1 LNLISEISNCNVQ
14 NIYSKT
20 EQLELLPMEL
30 SPVKGKTIIANF
42 DGGNISSDAGVMLLS
57 EGSFRK
63 EVEKNI
69 GIIKAIESVL
79 EDKRDS
85 RYVEHQYS
93 EMISQRVFQIASGY
107 EDANDCNSLRDD
119 PILKLCTDKLPL
131 SDSPLASQPTMS
143 RFENTPSRTELYKV
157 AQAMVHNFIDSYTE
171 EPKLMV
177 LDFDDTDNITYG
189 NQQLALF
196 NGYYGET
203 CYMPLH
209 VYEGISGKLILTIL
223 KPGRLKGK
231 EILSILKRI
240 IALIRSRFKR
250 TTIIFR
256 GDSHFASP
264 EVMEWIDAQ
273 KKMFFVTGLTTN
285 AALEK
290 QIQAVVDSVKEQYET
305 KGEVVRQYY
314 SFHYQAGSW
323 SKPMRVVAKIEM
335 NDKSNKPNV
344 RFIVTNAI
352 KARAKK
358 LYEQVY
364 SARGNAELFIK
375 DHKLYLKSDRTSC
388 NRFEANQF
396 RLFLHSAAYV
406 LVHCLQHSVLRG
418 TEFANATMQTIQ
430 LKLLKIGARVKELN
444 TRVKIEFSS
453 SFAHQIIF
461 RNVCSIFECLRC

>member
-1 LNLISEISNCNVQ
+1 MNLVSEISNCNVQ
-14 NIYSKT
+14 NISSKT

-30 SPVKGKTIIANF
+30 SPVKGKTIIADF
-42 DGGNISSDAGVMLLS
+42 DGGNISSDAGLIIL
-57 EGSFRK
+57 K

-69 GIIKAIESVL
+69 GIIKAIEAAL
-79 EDKRDS
+79 TDKRDL
-85 RYVEHQYS
+85 RYVEHQYA
-93 EMISQRVFQIASGY
+93 EMLSQRVFQIASGY

-131 SDSPLASQPTMS
+131 SDTPLASQPTMS
-143 RFENTPSRTELYKV
+143 RFENTPSRVELYKV

-209 VYEGISGKLILTIL
+209 IYEGISGNLILTIL
-223 KPGRLKGK
+223 KPRRLKGK
-231 EILSILKRI
+231 EILSILKRL
-240 IALIRSRFKR
+240 IALIRSRFKK
-250 TTIIFR
+250 TIIIFR

-264 EVMEWIDAQ
+264 EVMEFSNTQ
-273 KKMFFVTGLTTN
+273 KKMLFVTGLTTKPV
-285 AALEK
+285 LEK
-290 QIQAVVDSVKEQYET
+290 QIQAVVDSVKKQYEA

-314 SFHYQAGSW
+314 SFQYQAGSW

-335 NDKSNKPNV
+335 NDKSNNPNV
-344 RFIVTNAI
+344 RFIVTNAMN
-352 KARAKK
+352 ARAKI

-406 LVHCLQHSVLRG
+406 LLHSLQHSVLRG

-430 LKLLKIGARVKELN
+430 LKLLKIGARVKELK

>member
-1 LNLISEISNCNVQ
+1 MNLVSEISNDNLQ
-14 NIYSKT
+14 KYSSNS
-20 EQLELLPMEL
+20 EQLELLPMVL
-30 SPVKGKTIIANF
+30 SPVKGKPIIADF
-42 DGGNISSDAGVMLLS
+42 DGGNISSNAGLIIL
-57 EGSFRK
+57 K

-79 EDKRDS
+79 EDRRDS

-93 EMISQRVFQIASGY
+93 EMLSQRVFQIASGY
-107 EDANDCNSLRDD
+107 EDANDCNSLKDD
-119 PILKLCTDKLPL
+119 PILKICTDKLPL
-131 SDSPLASQPTMS
+131 SDNPLASQPTMS
-143 RFENTPSRTELYKV
+143 SPPEADENTPSRVELYKV
-157 AQAMVHNFIDSYTE
+157 AQAMVQNFIDSYTE
-171 EPKLMV
+171 EPKLIV

-209 VYEGISGKLILTIL
+209 IYEGITGKLLLTIL
-223 KPGRLKGK
+223 KPSRLKGK

-250 TTIIFR
+250 SAIIFR
-256 GDSHFASP
+256 GDSHFESP

-273 KKMFFVTGLTTN
+273 KKLLFVTGLTTN
-285 AALEK
+285 AVLEK
-290 QIQAVVDSVKEQYET
+290 RIQAVVDSVKKQYET
-305 KGEVVRQYY
+305 KGEIVRQYY

-344 RFIVTNAI
+344 RFIVTNAMN
-352 KARAKK
+352 ARANK

-406 LVHCLQHSVLRG
+406 LIHSLQNSVLRA

-430 LKLLKIGARVKELN
+430 LKLLKIGARVKELK

-453 SFAHQIIF
+453 SFTHQTIF
-461 RNVCSIFECLRC
+461 RNACSIFDCLRC

>member
-1 LNLISEISNCNVQ
+1 MNLVSEISNNNLQ
-14 NIYSKT
+14 NSSSNS
-20 EQLELLPMEL
+20 EQLELIRMQL
-30 SPVKGKTIIANF
+30 SSVKNKPIIADF
-42 DGGNISSDAGVMLLS
+42 DGGNISSDAGLIIL
-57 EGSFRK
+57 K

-85 RYVEHQYS
+85 RYVEHQYW

-107 EDANDCNSLRDD
+107 EDANDCNYLKDD

-131 SDSPLASQPTMS
+131 SDEPLASQPTMS
-143 RFENTPSRTELYKV
+143 RFENTPSRVELYKI
-157 AQAMVHNFIDSYTE
+157 AQAMVHNFLDSYTE
-171 EPKLMV
+171 EPKLLV
-177 LDFDDTDNITYG
+177 LDFDDTDNVTYG

-209 VYEGISGKLILTIL
+209 IYEGISGKLILTIL
-223 KPGRLKGK
+223 KPSRLKGK
-231 EILSILKRI
+231 EILSILKI
-240 IALIRSRFKR
+240 LIALIRSRFKR

-256 GDSHFASP
+256 GDSHFSSP

-273 KKMFFVTGLTTN
+273 KNTLFVTGLTTN
-285 AALEK
+285 SVLEK
-290 QIQAVVDSVKEQYET
+290 QIKLVVDDLKKQFESQGQK
-305 KGEVVRQYY
+305 VRQYY
-314 SFHYQAGSW
+314 SFYYQAGSW
-323 SKPMRVVAKIEM
+323 SKPMRVIAKIEM
-335 NDKSNKPNV
+335 NDNSDKPNV

-352 KARAKK
+352 NARAKK

-388 NRFEANQF
+388 SRFEANQF

-406 LVHCLQHSVLRG
+406 LIHSLQNSVLRG
-418 TEFANATMQTIQ
+418 TEFVNVTMQTIQ
-430 LKLLKIGARVKELN
+430 LKLFKIGARVKELK

-453 SFAHQIIF
+453 SFTHQTIF
-461 RNVCSIFECLRC
+461 RNACSVFECLRC